1 LLVPDAGNFKP
12 SWFHNRDYGLMV
24 ANSFGNK
31 AFTQGAPSA
40 VRIEAN
46 QSLKLR
52 YRIYW
57 YECGAQDKLPIQR
70 IVKLGDAK

>member
-1 LLVPDAGNFKP
+1 
-12 SWFHNRDYGLMV
+12 MV

-40 VRIEAN
+40 VRIEAD

-70 IVKLGDAK
+70 IAKLGDSK